1 MLIRMVSPD
10 RAQIEPDRADRVRS
24 QRVAKSPRPLNNTK
38 IYSAGQTGFGSGTP
52 KEGVERFWRNL
63 IAGAASC
70 RFHRPTSGIGLN
82 KIS

>member
-1 MLIRMVSPD
+1 M
-10 RAQIEPDRADRVRS
+10 
-24 QRVAKSPRPLNNTK
+24 AKSPRPLNNTK